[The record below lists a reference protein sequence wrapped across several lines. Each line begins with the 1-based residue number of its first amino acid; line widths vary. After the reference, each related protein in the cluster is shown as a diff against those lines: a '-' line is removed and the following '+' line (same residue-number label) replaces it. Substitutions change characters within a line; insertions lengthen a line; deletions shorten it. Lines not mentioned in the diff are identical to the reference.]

1 MADVGPHLPPGAVEL
16 GSGVLGVIM
25 AKVLPALA
33 GSYIRNLFPPR
44 KPWRQRLME
53 TAGGVL
59 MVIYAGEVAAGA
71 TWAVLKWA
79 GGFVGVTDV
88 GEFVN
93 RAQSD
98 LLAAF
103 LVGLTGMTVVEG
115 GFHYARKWMEQKS
128 LFNRS

>member
-1 MADVGPHLPPGAVEL
+1 MADVGPQIPGVPEL
-16 GSGVLGVIM
+16 LGVIM

-33 GSYIRNLFPPR
+33 GAYIRNLFPPR

-59 MVIYAGEVAAGA
+59 MVFYIGEVAAGA
-71 TWAVLKWA
+71 TWAVLRWA
-79 GGFVGVTDV
+79 GGFVGVTNV
-88 GEFVN
+88 AEFVDKS
-93 RAQSD
+93 QSD

-115 GFHYARKWMEQKS
+115 GFHYARRWLNKREET
-128 LFNRS
+128 LG